1 MIIIRVHYEYEYELR
16 VRGMRA
22 IGLRDSFRIDNIDIC
37 LYAVRAGSRCGV
49 HEYISVQDCTRKKT
63 VHKTPQWIIRS
74 NHDNGMDRCLD
85 KYDAIPGYKH
95 NKYYC

>member
-1 MIIIRVHYEYEYELR
+1 MVDGSWRKNFRQKKDHFLLLSVPNLYETL
-16 VRGMRA
+16 
-22 IGLRDSFRIDNIDIC
+22 
-37 LYAVRAGSRCGV
+37 RAGSRCGV
-49 HEYISVQDCTRKKT
+49 HEYISVQDCTRKKP